1 MPPVKSFG
9 ERIAD
14 ALVEDGLL
22 SARQIEE
29 LVEQQKQGG
38 TRLLKLILEK
48 AYVSEQD
55 MAVCMG
61 RVLNTPP
68 INLSRVTISLELA
81 ELLPREVAQNHKVV
95 PVSRLDNKLFLAMA
109 DPLNVLAL
117 DDVKRIT
124 RLEVAPLIASEK
136 AIIEKLNQIDSAKS
150 GSMEDIIEDAKKKQT
165 AESAQDG
172 DDNVEISKESLE
184 EVNLDQLAASS
195 EEAPVIKLAN
205 LILVQAIKDRASD
218 IHIEPFD
225 KGMKLRYRVDGVLA
239 EATPPPKQM
248 QLALA
253 SRLKI
258 MSSLDIAE
266 RRLPQDGRMR
276 LRVGGKDYDLRVSI
290 LPTVHGEKIVLRVLD
305 KGNLSASLDKLG
317 LDPDTF
323 HQVKSA
329 VDAPHGLILVTGP
342 TGSGKTTTLYSA
354 LNELNSPVFN
364 IVTVEDPVEF
374 QIPGINQVPVKKE
387 IGLTFASA
395 LRSILRQDP
404 DIVMIGEI
412 RDTETAE
419 IAVEAAL
426 TGHQV
431 LSTMHCND
439 APGAVARMD
448 DMGIA
453 PFLISSSVILACAQR
468 LMRKICSHCKEPVN
482 YPEKM
487 YRDLNID
494 PAVFEGVT
502 FYRGR
507 GCERCKNSGF
517 AGRLAIIE
525 AMTVTDEIR
534 KLIISRGNTRELS
547 KVAIGQGMKTLRMVA
562 LDRVRDGVSTLE
574 QVLMLTAAH

>member
-38 TRLLKLILEK
+38 TRLLKLIMEK

-61 RVLNTPP
+61 RVLNVPP
-68 INLSRVTISLELA
+68 VNLTRVAISMDIA
-81 ELLPREVAQNHKVV
+81 DLLPREVAHNHKVV

-124 RLEVAPLIASEK
+124 HLEVAPLIASEK
-136 AIIEKLNQIDSAKS
+136 AILEKLNQIDSSKS

-165 AESAQDG
+165 ADKAAQD

-253 SRLKI
+253 SRFKI

-305 KGNLSASLDKLG
+305 KSNLSASLDKLG

-329 VDAPHGLILVTGP
+329 VDAPHGLLLVTGP

-354 LNELNSPVFN
+354 LNELNNPVFN

-387 IGLTFASA
+387 IGLSFAAA

-468 LMRKICSHCKEPVN
+468 LMRRVCSHCKEPVE
-482 YPEKM
+482 YPAKM
-487 YRDLNID
+487 YHDLNID

-507 GCERCKNSGF
+507 GCERCKNSGY

-525 AMTVTDEIR
+525 AMTVSDEIR
-534 KLIISRGNTRELS
+534 KLIISRANTRELS

-574 QVLMLTAAH
+574 QTLMLTASH

>member
-1 MPPVKSFG
+1 MPPVKTFG

-22 SARQIEE
+22 SARQVEE
-29 LVEQQKQGG
+29 LLEQQKKEG
-38 TRLLKLILEK
+38 TRLLKLILDK

-55 MAVCMG
+55 MTVSIG

-68 INLSRVTISLELA
+68 INLARIAVPLEIA
-81 ELLPREVAQNHKVV
+81 DLLPRELAHSHKVV
-95 PVSRLDNKLFLAMA
+95 PVSRLENKLYLAMA
-109 DPLNVLAL
+109 DPLNVLAI
-117 DDVKRIT
+117 DDVRRIT
-124 RLEVAPLIASEK
+124 KLEISPMIASERS
-136 AIIEKLNQIDSAKS
+136 IIDKLNNIDASKS
-150 GSMEDIIEDAKKKQT
+150 GSMEDIIQDAQKK
-165 AESAQDG
+165 AEKEDG
-172 DDNVEISKESLE
+172 DDEIQVSRESVE

-218 IHIEPFD
+218 VHIEPFD
-225 KGMKLRYRVDGVLA
+225 KTLRLRYRVDGVLID
-239 EATPPPKQM
+239 ATPPPKQM

-253 SRLKI
+253 SRFKI

-276 LRVGGKDYDLRVSI
+276 IRVGGKDYDLRVSI
-290 LPTVHGEKIVLRVLD
+290 MPTVHGEKIVLRVLD
-305 KGNLSASLDKLG
+305 KTNLSASIDKLG

-323 HQVKSA
+323 HQFKTA

-354 LNELNSPVFN
+354 LNELNNPTFN

-374 QIPGINQVPVKKE
+374 QVPGINQVPVKKE
-387 IGLTFASA
+387 IGLTFANA

-439 APGAVARMD
+439 APGAIARLD

-468 LMRKICSHCKEPVN
+468 LMRRICSHCKEPVT
-482 YPEKM
+482 YPPKM
-487 YRDLNID
+487 FQDLNID
-494 PAVFEGVT
+494 PSIMDGVIL
-502 FYRGR
+502 YRGR
-507 GCERCKNSGF
+507 GCERCKNSGY

-525 AMTVTDEIR
+525 AMTTTDEIR
-534 KLIISRGNTRELS
+534 KLIISRANSREMG
-547 KVAIGQGMKTLRMVA
+547 KVAIGQGMRTLRMVA
-562 LDRVRDGVSTLE
+562 LDRVRDGASTLE
-574 QVLMLTAAH
+574 QVLVVTSAH

>member
-22 SARQIEE
+22 TSRQVVE
-29 LVEQQKQGG
+29 LMEQQKKEG
-38 TRLLKLILEK
+38 TRLIKLVLEK

-55 MAVCMG
+55 MTVSMG
-61 RVLNTPP
+61 RVLNVPP
-68 INLSRVTISLELA
+68 INLARISIAPEVA
-81 ELLPREVAQNHKVV
+81 EVLPRELAHNHKIV
-95 PVSRLDNKLFLAMA
+95 PVSRLENKLFVAMA
-109 DPLNVLAL
+109 DPLNVLAI

-136 AIIEKLNQIDSAKS
+136 SIVDKLNNLDAAKS
-150 GSMEDIIEDAKKKQT
+150 GSMEDIILDAQKKGD
-165 AESAQDG
+165 AEEADAS
-172 DDNVEISKESLE
+172 VETVREAVE

-218 IHIEPFD
+218 VHIEPFD
-225 KGMKLRYRVDGVLA
+225 KSLRLRYRIDGVLVD
-239 EATPPPKQM
+239 ATPPPKQM

-253 SRLKI
+253 SRFKI

-266 RRLPQDGRMR
+266 RRLPQDGRIR
-276 LRVGGKDYDLRVSI
+276 VRVGGKDYDLRVSI

-305 KGNLSASLDKLG
+305 KSNLSASIDKLG
-317 LDPDTF
+317 LDADTF
-323 HQVKSA
+323 AQVKAA

-354 LNELNSPVFN
+354 LNELNNPIYN
-364 IVTVEDPVEF
+364 IITVEDPVEF
-374 QIPGINQVPVKKE
+374 QVPGINQVAVKKE
-387 IGLTFASA
+387 IGLSFANA

-404 DIVMIGEI
+404 DIIMIGEI

-419 IAVEAAL
+419 IAIEAAL

-439 APGAVARMD
+439 APGAIARLD

-453 PFLISSSVILACAQR
+453 PFLISSSVILSCAQR
-468 LMRKICSHCKEPVN
+468 LMRRICSHCKEPVT
-482 YPEKM
+482 YPAKM
-487 YRDLNID
+487 FQDLNID
-494 PAVFEGVT
+494 PSIFDGVT
-502 FYRGR
+502 LYRGR
-507 GCERCKNSGF
+507 GCDRCKDTGYS
-517 AGRLAIIE
+517 GRLAIIE
-525 AMTVTDEIR
+525 AMTITDEIR
-534 KLIISRGNTRELS
+534 KLIIARANTRELG
-547 KVAIGQGMKTLRMVA
+547 KAAIGHGMRTLRMVA
-562 LDRVRDGVSTLE
+562 LDRAREGISTLE
-574 QVLMLTAAH
+574 QVLLLTAAH

>member
-22 SARQIEE
+22 TTKQVEE
-29 LVEQQKQGG
+29 LLEQQKREG
-38 TRLLKLILEK
+38 TRFIKLVTEK
-48 AYVSEQD
+48 SFVSEQD
-55 MAVCMG
+55 LTVSMG
-61 RVLNTPP
+61 RVLNVPP
-68 INLSRVTISLELA
+68 INLARLSIPA
-81 ELLPREVAQNHKVV
+81 EIADLLPREIAQNHKIV
-95 PVSRLDNKLFLAMA
+95 PVSRLENRLFIAMS
-109 DPLNVLAL
+109 DPLNVLAV

-124 RLEVAPLIASEK
+124 KLEVSTMIASEK
-136 AIIEKLNQIDSAKS
+136 SITDKLNSLDASKG
-150 GSMEDIIEDAKKKQT
+150 GSMEDIIQDAAKKGLDD
-165 AESAQDG
+165 DG
-172 DDNVEISKESLE
+172 SGIETVKEAAE

-205 LILVQAIKDRASD
+205 IIVMQAIKDRASD
-218 IHIEPFD
+218 IHIEPFE
-225 KGMKLRYRVDGVLA
+225 KSVRLRYRVDGALMD
-239 EATPPPKQM
+239 ATPPPKNM

-253 SRLKI
+253 SRFKI

-276 LRVGGKDYDLRVSI
+276 VRVGGKDYDLRVSI
-290 LPTVHGEKIVLRVLD
+290 MPTVHGEKIVLRVLD

-323 HQVKSA
+323 TQFKHA

-419 IAVEAAL
+419 IAIEASL

-439 APGAVARMD
+439 APGAIARLD

-453 PFLISSSVILACAQR
+453 PFLISSSVILSCAQR
-468 LMRKICSHCKEPVN
+468 LMRRICSHCKEPVT
-482 YPEKM
+482 YPSKM
-487 YRDLNID
+487 FHDLQID
-494 PAVFEGVT
+494 ASAFDGVT
-502 FYRGR
+502 LYRGR
-507 GCERCKNSGF
+507 GCDRCKNSGY
-517 AGRLAIIE
+517 AGRLAVIE
-525 AMTVTDEIR
+525 AMTVSDEIR
-534 KLIISRGNTRELS
+534 KLIISRSNTRELS
-547 KVAIGQGMKTLRMVA
+547 KVAIGQGMRTLRMVA
-562 LDRVRDGVSTLE
+562 LDRARDGVSTLE
-574 QVLMLTAAH
+574 QVMVMTAAH

>member
-1 MPPVKSFG
+1 MPPVKTFG

-14 ALVEDGLL
+14 ALLEDGLL
-22 SARQIEE
+22 SAKQFEE
-29 LVEQQKQGG
+29 LQQQQKAGG
-38 TRLLKLILEK
+38 VRLLKLLVEK
-48 AYVSEQD
+48 SFVSD
-55 MAVCMG
+55 YDLSVSMG
-61 RVLNTPP
+61 RVLSVPP
-68 INLSRVTISLELA
+68 VNLGKLTIPLEVA
-81 ELLPREVAQNHKVV
+81 DLLPREIAFNHKVL
-95 PVSRLDNKLFLAMA
+95 PVSKLENKIYLAMA

-117 DDVKRIT
+117 DDVRRIT
-124 RLEVAPLIASEK
+124 RHEVAPMIASEK
-136 AIIEKLNQIDSAKS
+136 SIIDKLNSLDAARS
-150 GSMEDIIEDAKKKQT
+150 GTLEDIINDAKERADKID
-165 AESAQDG
+165 S
-172 DDNVEISKESLE
+172 DDVEFSRETLE
-184 EVNLDQLAASS
+184 EVNLDQLAAST

-218 IHIEPFD
+218 IHLEPFE
-225 KGMKLRYRVDGVLA
+225 KSMRLRYRLDGALVD
-239 EATPPPKQM
+239 ATPPPKSM

-266 RRLPQDGRMR
+266 RRMPQDGRMR
-276 LRVGGKDYDLRVSI
+276 VKVGGKDYDIRVSV
-290 LPTVHGEKIVLRVLD
+290 LPTVHGEKIVMRVLD

-323 HQVKSA
+323 QQVRAA

-354 LNELNSPVFN
+354 LNELNNPIYN

-374 QIPGINQVPVKKE
+374 QIPGINQVPTKKE
-387 IGLTFASA
+387 IGLTFANA

-439 APGAVARMD
+439 APGAITRLD

-468 LMRKICSHCKEPVN
+468 LMRRICSHCKEPVT
-482 YPEKM
+482 YPAKM
-487 YRDLNID
+487 YQDLNID
-494 PAVFEGVT
+494 PSMFDGVT
-502 FYRGR
+502 LYRGR
-507 GCERCKNSGF
+507 GCERCKDSGYS
-517 AGRLAIIE
+517 GRLAIIE

-534 KLIISRGNTRELS
+534 KLIISRSNARDMG
-547 KVAIGQGMKTLRMVA
+547 KVALGQGMRTLRMVA
-562 LDRVRDGVSTLE
+562 LDRVREGLSTLE
-574 QVLMLTAAH
+574 QVLVLTSAS